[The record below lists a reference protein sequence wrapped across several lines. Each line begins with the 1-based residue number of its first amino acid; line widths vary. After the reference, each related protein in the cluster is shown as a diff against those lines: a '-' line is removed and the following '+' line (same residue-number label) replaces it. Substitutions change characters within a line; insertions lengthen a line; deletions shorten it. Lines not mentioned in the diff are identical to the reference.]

1 MPKSVLIALVFGNC
15 RFLGTEPI
23 LTEGELGNDARSP
36 SSRGVI
42 AMPNAASS
50 LFDDPGEVLRHGA
63 PDKRVDIPRC
73 LTDLCFNKADRLID
87 EQIGV
92 FDEVIEQSINK
103 IEAKTPARISARPLH
118 RR

>member
-1 MPKSVLIALVFGNC
+1 MPKSVLIALVFSSC

-23 LTEGELGNDARSP
+23 LTERESGNGARSP
-36 SSRGVI
+36 SSRGVM

-63 PDKRVDIPRC
+63 PDKRVDMPRC
-73 LTDLCFNKADRLID
+73 LTDLCLNKADRLID
-87 EQIGV
+87 AQIGV
-92 FDEVIEQSINK
+92 FDEVIEQSIDK
-103 IEAKTPARISARPLH
+103 IEAKTPAEIGPLY